1 MTKLRVFPDTGV
13 LLSMAIFPVGQRG
26 KPTLAGEVLGLYYK
40 NFFDLAISQA
50 VVEELLAVI
59 QEEFSDS
66 YNRVLAFLAPF
77 TPQFSRKRGEEA
89 YTLILKLLCSSA

>member
-13 LLSMAIFPVGQRG
+13 LLYMAIFSVGQRG
-26 KPTLAGEVLGLYYK
+26 KPTLAGEVLGLYYE
-40 NFFDLAISQA
+40 NSFDLAISQA